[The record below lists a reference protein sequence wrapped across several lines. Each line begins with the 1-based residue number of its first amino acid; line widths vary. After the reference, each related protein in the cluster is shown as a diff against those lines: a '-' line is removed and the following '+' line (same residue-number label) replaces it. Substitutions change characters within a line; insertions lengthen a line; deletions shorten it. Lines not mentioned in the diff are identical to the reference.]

1 MREKDAYLQIQEAD
15 QRKHEIFC
23 VYIVYN
29 ENQVEVNTKITIFF
43 FLFAFSIPSQ
53 LLIWVL

>member
-43 FLFAFSIPSQ
+43 FYLHFPYRPNF
-53 LLIWVL
+53 